1 MNSIFLGDTVTM
13 LKEVGDDV
21 TYITGKVTGI
31 VTNDETGRI
40 KYVTVKGIEQPI
52 WLSDGWKFVEETEY
66 EEDEDA

>member
-21 TYITGKVTGI
+21 TYITGKVMGI

>member
-21 TYITGKVTGI
+21 TYVTGKVMGI
-31 VTNDETGRI
+31 VMHDETGRI

>member
-1 MNSIFLGDTVTM
+1 MNSIFLGDTVTL
-13 LKEVGDDV
+13 LKEVGDDM

>member
-1 MNSIFLGDTVTM
+1 VNSIFLGDTVTM
-13 LKEVGDDV
+13 LKEVGDDM

>member
-13 LKEVGDDV
+13 LKEVGDDM

-52 WLSDGWKFVEETEY
+52 WLNDGWKFVEETEY

>member
-13 LKEVGDDV
+13 LKEVGDDM

-40 KYVTVKGIEQPI
+40 KYVTVKGIEQSI

>member
-13 LKEVGDDV
+13 LKEVGDDM

>member
-1 MNSIFLGDTVTM
+1 VNSIFLGDTVTM
-13 LKEVGDDV
+13 LKEVGDDM
-21 TYITGKVTGI
+21 TYITGKVMGI

>member
-1 MNSIFLGDTVTM
+1 VNSIFLGDTVTM

-21 TYITGKVTGI
+21 TYITGKVMGI